1 MGGQSALDLPTA
13 FSAASVRVIYQS
25 AALCDTLE
33 AGQLCAPRWNK
44 QLGDERRVGGAQAR
58 NQKTQLMREEQNN
71 PSDKCKKKLNHV
83 KECCLR

>member
-58 NQKTQLMREEQNN
+58 DQKMREEKNN
-71 PSDKCKKKLNHV
+71 LSDKCKKTLNHV
-83 KECCLR
+83 KERRIR